1 MTTLSGIDIC
11 SPRTTDGARRT
22 ITAIG
27 LTKKTVENDIRKSKI
42 LDCYSNIDNPVKS
55 TGMSIV
61 HVINT

>member
-1 MTTLSGIDIC
+1 MLDEG
-11 SPRTTDGARRT
+11 GT

-61 HVINT
+61 HVLNT

>member
-1 MTTLSGIDIC
+1 MLNEG
-11 SPRTTDGARRT
+11 GT

-42 LDCYSNIDNPVKS
+42 LDCYSDIDNPVKS

-61 HVINT
+61 HVINTRTKSFVHS